1 MLMDFQREVKTVLN
15 PSKSV
20 LFHSQL
26 DALRV
31 QSLQTEVELIWRK
44 RFGPFLKFWAP
55 SKRRHALHF
64 GLEAGVYI
72 LPKNLVFYKTLF

>member
-44 RFGPFLKFWAP
+44 RFGPFYRAP

-64 GLEAGVYI
+64 GLEVI
-72 LPKNLVFYKTLF
+72 SR